1 MYIVFV
7 DVAATV
13 QICTGNRFSR
23 AKNLRKRRIK
33 FARKNAK
40 QTVCSVPAMR
50 GVFYADR
57 KDKTPAYKS
66 HQCLAG
72 SPDDRD
78 LPAVDAVSGIGRQ

>member
-1 MYIVFV
+1 MLHEV
-7 DVAATV
+7 
-13 QICTGNRFSR
+13 C
-23 AKNLRKRRIK
+23 AKGCGTDLMQRSCNERS
-33 FARKNAK
+33 F
-40 QTVCSVPAMR
+40 
-50 GVFYADR
+50 FYADR